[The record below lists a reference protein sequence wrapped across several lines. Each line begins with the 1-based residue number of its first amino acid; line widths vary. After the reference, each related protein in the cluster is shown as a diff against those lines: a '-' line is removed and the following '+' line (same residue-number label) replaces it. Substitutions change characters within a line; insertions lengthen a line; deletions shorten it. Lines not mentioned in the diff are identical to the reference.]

1 MSGLWASGIRRRSTR
16 RPENY
21 SNSISPSALTHSNIC
36 MVKYA
41 SFLVTITAFAV
52 VLLVVHT
59 KDGILCQSAV
69 RTRAHSENA
78 YVTLPTD
85 SLVKISSN
93 IDKGSVRHDEQRNF
107 STGTMFPFPSQ
118 TNFSGILA
126 RSFEPWAHP
135 LPCFEPELDWQAI
148 ELQNSPAETGFL
160 FVKPYKTGSST
171 TSGINLRIARNVAA
185 RNEANFGI
193 CRG

>member
-1 MSGLWASGIRRRSTR
+1 MSGLWASGIRRRTTR

-21 SNSISPSALTHSNIC
+21 SSSISPSALTRSSIC

-52 VLLVVHT
+52 VLLLVHI
-59 KDGILCQSAV
+59 KDGILCESAV
-69 RTRAHSENA
+69 RTRAHNENA
-78 YVTLPTD
+78 DATLPTD
-85 SLVKISSN
+85 LLEKISSN
-93 IDKGSVRHDEQRNF
+93 IDKGSVRHNEQRNN
-107 STGTMFPFPSQ
+107 TVILFPFPSQ

-135 LPCFEPELDWQAI
+135 LPCFEPEEDWQAI
-148 ELQNSPAETGFL
+148 ELQNSPAESGFL